1 MEKKK
6 NSNSSPLG
14 FQSTASELQLFGYT
28 QILRSVDRS
37 GFFCLP
43 LLKCDCL
50 FPQCTL
56 SYLLTTPSQLPFP
69 KTLAMMSQA
78 IINAIVQKAVEE
90 RLRQL
95 GPIGTPQRNLRPWTP
110 NNQFSFAAAEE
121 QQPLAILDASS
132 PQSASATWDSASPQ
146 AYLSDVTP
154 TKKKTNRV
162 TAVIET
168 FFKFVECCKF
178 CKFSGWHFSGCQF
191 SGRQL

>member
-6 NSNSSPLG
+6 NSNLPPLG
-14 FQSTASELQLFGYT
+14 FQSTASELQLFGCT

-37 GFFCLP
+37 VFFFCLP
-43 LLKCDCL
+43 LPKFDCP
-50 FPQCTL
+50 FPPCTL
-56 SYLLTTPSQLPFP
+56 FYLLTTPSQLPFP
-69 KTLAMMSQA
+69 KTLAMMSQS

-154 TKKKTNRV
+154 TKKK
-162 TAVIET
+162 
-168 FFKFVECCKF
+168 
-178 CKFSGWHFSGCQF
+178 
-191 SGRQL
+191 RQSHSSY